1 MTTSYIGLPN
11 HSLPMHYRPTKLP
24 SKYTYIEINSG
35 LNRYLCQTLS
45 KTWVSTALINSNLAA
60 GLGSSRT
67 LRRLLRLL
75 PVLVLLDFILEGH
88 EMGGLRKDSVK
99 GGNGKEE
106 NDKYRPIL
114 SKKLL
119 FGDVNTKSH

>member
-1 MTTSYIGLPN
+1 
-11 HSLPMHYRPTKLP
+11 
-24 SKYTYIEINSG
+24 
-35 LNRYLCQTLS
+35 
-45 KTWVSTALINSNLAA
+45 
-60 GLGSSRT
+60 
-67 LRRLLRLL
+67 
-75 PVLVLLDFILEGH
+75 LDFILEGH